1 MNLISVK
8 PARRRTYH
16 TSSLHN
22 DLNQLFDS
30 FFKTDFPTFS
40 TTNGNVLPKVNVI
53 ESKDDFRLDLAV
65 PGLDRSDITINVE
78 KGVLQISAKKEFE
91 TQENETVRRREFGS
105 YTFSRSFKLNDK
117 IDAEAIAATFK
128 NGVLSVTLPK
138 KEEAKEK
145 APRKIEIA

>member
-1 MNLISVK
+1 M
-8 PARRRTYH
+8 
-16 TSSLHN
+16 
-22 DLNQLFDS
+22 
-30 FFKTDFPTFS
+30 
-40 TTNGNVLPKVNVI
+40 LPKVNVM

-91 TQENETVRRREFGS
+91 AQENETVRRREFGS
-105 YTFSRSFKLNDK
+105 YSFNRSFKLNDK
-117 IDAEAIAATFK
+117 IKAEAIAATFK